1 MATLL
6 HIDSSPRG
14 NYSFSRTLS
23 AAAVEAWRSE
33 HPDGKVIVRDLTT
46 TQMTFVDLDWIMGAY
61 TPPEHHQENHKRALA
76 LSDEMTSELL
86 ESDTIIIGTPM
97 YNFALPAVLKAW
109 IDHVV
114 RAGKTFQYTPQGAK
128 GLATGKKVTV
138 LVASAGQYVAGS
150 PMASFDA
157 LTPYLRQVFGF
168 IGITDVTFV
177 QAGGTAPVDQGKV
190 DRTVFLAPLL
200 DQVSASTL

>member
-14 NYSFSRTLS
+14 TYSFSRTLS
-23 AAAVEAWRSE
+23 SAAVEAWRTK
-33 HPDGKVIVRDLTT
+33 HPGGKVIVRDLTT
-46 TQMTFVDLDWIMGAY
+46 TPMTFVDLDWIMGAY

-76 LSDEMTSELL
+76 LSDEMVFELL
-86 ESDTIIIGTPM
+86 EADTIIIGVPL
-97 YNFALPAVLKAW
+97 YNFNLPAILKAW

-114 RAGKTFQYTPQGAK
+114 RAGKTFQYTPQGPQ
-128 GLATGKKVTV
+128 GLASGKKATV

-150 PMASFDA
+150 PTASFDA
-157 LTPYLRQVFGF
+157 LTPYLRQILGF

-177 QAGGTAPVDQGKV
+177 QAGATAPVDQGKV
-190 DRTVFLAPLL
+190 DRSAFLAPLL
-200 DQVSASTL
+200 EQVSALPL